1 MNKILISQF
10 YLIIFLSF
18 PVLANYPLIEPID
31 YNLPACEFK
40 NNKIVTKTKCL
51 GELKNYLGYENTNF
65 FGEIENGIPNGN
77 GYLLAE
83 IFEYWGGFVEGRVE
97 GYGTMSIPQDD
108 YTYYGD
114 FKNNRRTGFG
124 VDLDKANGK
133 YIGEYKNDQREGFGK
148 YIVMEE
154 SAIYDEKWE
163 QNAMVDSKIDYSG
176 FREFDSGIGIKF
188 NHAGHLSFISKSM
201 LEEQIPN
208 LPDFYQGLS
217 KRPHIERIAFWES
230 NVFNLI
236 NEGRGFDRLIIE
248 YDFIDDE
255 EGEMLLSDERFY
267 QGLYQDKYRFI
278 IVDFSEYYENTVA
291 NNTIIK
297 VNDRY
302 YTIGYT
308 APYTNESELLNAKI
322 KFMYFFNSWE
332 FDVPDNEK

>member
-1 MNKILISQF
+1 MNKIQISQF

-18 PVLANYPLIEPID
+18 PVLADYPLIEPID

-40 NNKIVTKTKCL
+40 NNKVITKTKCL
-51 GELKNYLGYENTNF
+51 GELKNYSGYENTNF
-65 FGEIENGIPNGN
+65 FGEFENRIPNGN
-77 GYLLAE
+77 GYLFSE
-83 IFEYWGGFVEGRVE
+83 IFEYWGSFIEGRVE

-124 VDLDKANGK
+124 VDLDKWNGK
-133 YIGEYKNDQREGFGK
+133 YIGKYKNDQRDGIGK
-148 YIVMEE
+148 YIKMEE
-154 SAIYDEKWE
+154 STIYDAKWE
-163 QNAMVDSKIDYSG
+163 KNKMLDNEIDYSG
-176 FREFDSGIGIKF
+176 YREFDSGIGMKF

-201 LEEQIPN
+201 LEEQVQN

-278 IVDFSEYYENTVA
+278 IVDLSKYHENTVA

-332 FDVPDNEK
+332 FDVPENEK